1 MKKTKFTLIA
11 IITLIIVG
19 CSGSDTYRGNWKA
32 TNEQGTALNI
42 VFGEN
47 DFSIT
52 EYFEDEAGDINGKVE
67 KFEYS
72 QNSVSIENSVET
84 YGIKLDDGRSF
95 QIQFPIGNDESKG
108 AILDANGRPLYI
120 ISRTVYIG
128 YKDVYGL

>member
-1 MKKTKFTLIA
+1 MKKTKIIFVTL
-11 IITLIIVG
+11 ITLIFGG

-32 TNEQGTALNI
+32 TNEEGARLDI

-52 EYFEDEAGDINGKVE
+52 EKGKTE
-67 KFEYS
+67 NFEYS

-84 YGIKLDDGRSF
+84 YGIKLDDGRLF
-95 QIQFPIGNDESKG
+95 QIHFPIGNDESKG
-108 AILDANGRPLYI
+108 AILNANGRPLYI
-120 ISRTVYIG
+120 ISRTEYIG

>member
-1 MKKTKFTLIA
+1 MKKTKFILIA
-11 IITLIIVG
+11 LITLILAG
-19 CSGSDTYRGNWKA
+19 CSGSDTYRGDWKA
-32 TNEQGTALNI
+32 TNEQGKHLDI
-42 VFGEN
+42 LFGEN

-52 EYFEDEAGDINGKVE
+52 ENGTTE

-72 QNSVSIENSVET
+72 QNSVSIDNSVET

-95 QIQFPIGNDESKG
+95 QIHFPIGNDESKG

-120 ISRTVYIG
+120 ISRTAYIG

>member
-1 MKKTKFTLIA
+1 MKKAKIIF
-11 IITLIIVG
+11 ITLTILILGG

-32 TNEQGTALNI
+32 TNEEGVQLDI

-52 EYFEDEAGDINGKVE
+52 ENGKTE
-67 KFEYS
+67 NFEYS

-95 QIQFPIGNDESKG
+95 QIHFPIGNDESKG

-120 ISRTVYIG
+120 ISRTEYIG